1 MTKLEN
7 MMNQLKAFIST
18 MQSQLDADE
27 IDNAAE
33 TKKKIDDLNAK
44 IEMQKQIDELEK
56 DEIRNN
62 AVSHSES
69 AESSEKGNATFIRAA
84 IKKMIGKPVTEV
96 EDALLLPTTSSPNG
110 TNGEGYV
117 LPQDIRTQVNRR
129 IRDFKSFRSVLGEII
144 TTCLTGSFVYEDL
157 SNIAGLV
164 DFTDGTEGTASE
176 DPKFTKTSFSLKEKG
191 ALISLS
197 NTLLTMTD
205 NDLVSY
211 IVDYFAKKAVITE
224 NDMAIATLKSN
235 KTVKTLADYAAL
247 KSSINTDLDPA
258 SLYGTVIVTNQDGF
272 NYLDSQLDGNGRPI
286 LQPDPTNPTVHRFMG
301 YEVKV
306 YSNSQLP
313 SSAATSSADGYAPI
327 FYGNLAEGVKFID
340 GPGISFAA
348 STEAG
353 FTKNVTI
360 ARIIEFVDVIQC
372 DKSDKCYIYGQLKV
386 ADKTSS

>member
-7 MMNQLKAFIST
+7 LMNQLNTFIKT
-18 MQSQLDADE
+18 MQDQLDADE
-27 IDNAAE
+27 TDKAAE
-33 TKKKIDDLNAK
+33 TKDKVDALITKIK
-44 IEMQKQIDELEK
+44 IQKQIDNLEK
-56 DEIRNN
+56 DNIQNAPNN
-62 AVSHSES
+62 QTEPKDN
-69 AESSEKGNATFIRAA
+69 SEKTNATFIRAA
-84 IKKMIGKPVTEV
+84 IKKMTGKPVTEA
-96 EDALLLPTTSSPNG
+96 ENALLLPTTSSPDG
-110 TNGEGYV
+110 ANGEGYI
-117 LPQDIRTQVNRR
+117 LPQDIRTQINKR
-129 IRDFKSFRSVLGEII
+129 IMDFKSFREIAGQI
-144 TTCLTGSFVYEDL
+144 TTTCLTGSFVYEDL

-164 DFTDGTEGTASE
+164 DFTDGTEGAVSE
-176 DPKFTKTSFSLKEKG
+176 DPKFTKIAFSLNEKG

-197 NTLLTMTD
+197 NTLITMTD

-224 NDMAIATLKSN
+224 NTMAIAALKSN

-247 KSSINTDLDPA
+247 KASINTDLDPA

-272 NYLDSQLDGNGRPI
+272 NLLDSQLDVNGRPI
-286 LQPDPTNPTVHRFMG
+286 LQPDPTNPTVKRFMG

-313 SSAATSSADGYAPI
+313 SSAATASKDGYAPI
-327 FYGNLAEGVKFID
+327 FYGNLTEGVKFVD
-340 GPGISFAA
+340 GPGISFAT

-360 ARIIEFVDVIQC
+360 ARIIEFVDVVQC

-386 ADKTSS
+386 ADKTA

>member
-7 MMNQLKAFIST
+7 LINQLNAFVKT
-18 MQSQLDADE
+18 MQDQLDADE
-27 IDNAAE
+27 TDKAAE
-33 TKKKIDDLNAK
+33 TKNKVDALISK
-44 IEMQKQIDELEK
+44 IEMQKQIDSLEK
-56 DEIRNN
+56 DNIQNDPSGQAELNN
-62 AVSHSES
+62 N
-69 AESSEKGNATFIRAA
+69 SEKTNATFIRAA
-84 IKKMIGKPVTEV
+84 IKKMTGKPVTEA
-96 EDALLLPTTSSPNG
+96 ENALLLPTTSSPDG
-110 TNGEGYV
+110 ANGEGYI
-117 LPQDIRTQVNRR
+117 LPQDIRTQINKR
-129 IRDFKSFRSVLGEII
+129 IMDFKSFREAVGKIT

-164 DFTDGTEGTASE
+164 DFTDGTEGAVSE
-176 DPKFTKTSFSLKEKG
+176 DPKFTKIAFSLKEKG

-197 NTLLTMTD
+197 NTLITMTD

-224 NDMAIATLKSN
+224 NTMAITALKSN

-247 KSSINTDLDPA
+247 KASINTDLDPA

-272 NYLDSQLDGNGRPI
+272 NLLDSQLDGNGRPI
-286 LQPDPTNPTVHRFMG
+286 LQPDPTIPTVKRFMG

-313 SSAATSSADGYAPI
+313 STAATASKDGYAPI
-327 FYGNLAEGVKFID
+327 FYGNLTEGVKFVD
-340 GPGISFAA
+340 GPGISFAT

-360 ARIIEFVDVIQC
+360 ARIIEFVDVVQC

-386 ADKTSS
+386 ADKTA